1 MARTHHPIELRR
13 VYDPA
18 APEAH
23 EGSRVLVDRLWPRGI
38 RKESLAPDLWLRD
51 LGPSNEL
58 RRWFGHEPGRW
69 EEFRRRYRQEL
80 GQEPRQRLLDQLEGL
95 ARQGP
100 LTLLYAARD
109 EQHNQAV
116 VIREALEER
125 QRHKKE

>member
-18 APEAH
+18 ASAPTQ
-23 EGSRVLVDRLWPRGI
+23 GSRVLVDRLWPRGI

-58 RRWFGHEPGRW
+58 RQWFGHQPERW
-69 EEFRRRYRQEL
+69 DEFRRRYREEL
-80 GQEPRQRLLDQLEGL
+80 AQEPQQRLLDQLQAL
-95 ARQGP
+95 AQKGP
-100 LTLLYAARD
+100 LTLLYSARD

-116 VIREALEER
+116 VIREVLEER
-125 QRHKKE
+125 LAQKGQ